1 MDGKPF
7 NAHNNLLKYFL
18 LSPCYKRKLRLREG
32 HDLPK
37 GNNLVTH
44 IPAGLTLEP
53 KSPPYPGCL
62 PNSHDTFFLLS
73 TYCGLDPG
81 TSISLTSSF
90 NSQNSLMR
98 EVVQLSPVRGRDSA
112 AQ

>member
-1 MDGKPF
+1 MELPPRAHIMEGKPF
-7 NAHNNLLKYFL
+7 NAHNNPLKYFL
-18 LSPCYKRKLRLREG
+18 LSPCYRRKLRLREG

-62 PNSHDTFFLLS
+62 PNSHDTFFFAEHLLWAGPWNKHF
-73 TYCGLDPG
+73 THKL
-81 TSISLTSSF
+81 L
-90 NSQNSLMR
+90 
-98 EVVQLSPVRGRDSA
+98 
-112 AQ
+112 